1 MTYPDLARVSPVVR
15 DELID
20 ALRCGTVPSRGLD
33 LIAVG
38 VERFSDMLGD
48 ELGAVALGGAR
59 VKALRGDYGAGKSF
73 VARWFQQRALDA
85 NFAVAEIQLGQVETP
100 LYKQDV
106 IYRNLTMALRT
117 RETDR
122 GAFQGLVS
130 DWLLSLEDE
139 AIAQG
144 AKPDDDEALAV
155 AVKGLLSER
164 LDAVSRT
171 LPAYAQVLRALHR
184 AMIDDKPDLI
194 DGLTSWL
201 MAQPNVAV
209 DIKRLAGVT
218 GSLDHAS
225 AGPALRGLL
234 TLLRQRG
241 KAGLMLVLDE
251 AETLQRGNEQQRAR
265 SYEALRKLID
275 DIHAGAFPGLYL
287 LVTGTPALFEG
298 PRGIKSL
305 APLHQRLDVYFGD
318 PAFDNMRAVQVRL
331 QPFDVE
337 RLVALGRRVRAVYR
351 CTHPTRV
358 AERVDDAVLRGLAEG
373 VSGALG
379 RARGVMPRLYVRRL
393 IDGIIDRVDQYEGF
407 DPHKELARMGFSPAQ
422 IAEAEAEQARG
433 AALALDDIPLD
444 LDAP

>member
-1 MTYPDLARVSPVVR
+1 MTSPDLARVSPVVR

-20 ALRCGTVPSRGLD
+20 ALRCGTVPRRGLD

-38 VERFSDMLGD
+38 VERFTDMLAD
-48 ELGAVALGGAR
+48 ELRAVSLGGAR
-59 VKALRGDYGAGKSF
+59 VKAVRGDYGAGKSF

-144 AKPDDDEALAV
+144 AHADDDEALAV
-155 AVKGLLSER
+155 AVQGLLSQR
-164 LDAVSRT
+164 LTAVSRT

-184 AMIDDKPDLI
+184 AMIDDNPDLI
-194 DGLTSWL
+194 DGLTGWL
-201 MAQPNVAV
+201 MAHPNVAV
-209 DIKRLAGVT
+209 DVKRQAGVT
-218 GSLDHAS
+218 GTLDHAS

-275 DIHAGAFPGLYL
+275 DIHGGAFPGLYL

-331 QPFDVE
+331 LPFDVE

-351 CTHPTRV
+351 CTHPARV
-358 AERVDDAVLRGLAEG
+358 AERVDDAVLRGLAEA

-393 IDGIIDRVDQYEGF
+393 IDGIIDRVDQYEDF
-407 DPHKELARMGFSPAQ
+407 DPLKELARMGFSPAQ

-444 LDAP
+444 LDGP